1 MDAAENITS
10 LGENGQLHRSKIS
23 SEQPTKAHLKC
34 CAMIEKSCSAKY
46 VKILMD
52 GLLKLGCA
60 TSAEHKNIVCEPCTP
75 KLVAAFDTEKNQI
88 VICENDLFNQKFM
101 DDVLTHELI
110 HAYDVC
116 RVKYDVN
123 NLKHLACSSI
133 RVANLTGDCFF
144 WKENFLR
151 FRFGW
156 QYQQQVCVRN
166 MAVKHMMASKKID
179 EDTARLAVESVFDAC
194 FNDHEPFIRI
204 PP

>member
-88 VICENDLFNQKFM
+88 
-101 DDVLTHELI
+101 
-110 HAYDVC
+110 
-116 RVKYDVN
+116 
-123 NLKHLACSSI
+123 